1 MSSYRRFGKR
11 ALDVVG
17 ATSLLVALAPLVA
30 VIALLVRVRLGSP
43 VIFTQQRPGQ
53 GGRPFRVFKFR
64 TMVDERDAAG
74 ESLPDEQRMTGF
86 GSALRALSL
95 DELPELVNVIRGEM
109 SLVGPRPLLMEYLPL
124 YTAEQSR
131 RHDVR
136 PGITGLAQVTGRNAL
151 TWDDKF
157 KLDIAYIERC
167 SLRLDLTIIGK
178 TLTAVLSR
186 RGISQSGFATA
197 ERFRGNVQ

>member
-1 MSSYRRFGKR
+1 MSLYRHFGKR
-11 ALDVVG
+11 ALDVAG
-17 ATSLLVALAPLVA
+17 ATSLLIVFAPVGV

-43 VIFTQQRPGQ
+43 VIFTQRRPGH
-53 GGRPFRVFKFR
+53 GGRPFTLLKFR
-64 TMVDERDAAG
+64 TMVDERDDAG
-74 ESLPDEQRMTGF
+74 ELLPDEQRMTRF

-124 YTAEQSR
+124 YSAEQSR

-151 TWDDKF
+151 TWNEKF
-157 KLDIAYIERC
+157 QLDVAYIERC
-167 SLRLDLTIIGK
+167 SFLLDLAIIGK
-178 TLTAVLSR
+178 TVTAVLLR

-197 ERFRGNVQ
+197 ERFRGDLS